1 MSGFEA
7 VGLALSIWPLVVNAL
22 EAYKLAVSGEGWDLV
37 YFQFRTDEVI
47 YVECV
52 SHLLQGSV
60 SERDLAQLC
69 SRDTPNQPLWKE
81 KVSDPT
87 VRNSLERRLG
97 PRRTPLVLE
106 MLQGIDDHLDT
117 VYRKID
123 ATEEFLVSRSY
134 SQNHAAIL
142 HLIVLLERGIS
153 LQDS

>member
-22 EAYKLAVSGEGWDLV
+22 DAYKLAVSGEGWDIV

-69 SRDTPNQPLWKE
+69 SRDRPNQPLWKE
-81 KVSDPT
+81 KLSDPT

-97 PRRTPLVLE
+97 PKTPFVLE

-134 SQNHAAIL
+134 SQKYAALL
-142 HLIVLLERGIS
+142 HLIVLLERDIS